1 MSFRYFVILLFFI
14 LLRLPTYA
22 QDMNY
27 AKLIVNEL
35 CAEKYKGRGYV
46 DDGVNKAASFLANE
60 FTNLKLKKFGNSYTQ
75 SYSFGVNTHPT
86 PIHCKV
92 DQKELRVG
100 HEFLVSAG
108 APSCKGNFKLL
119 HFNTKDSLDLALL
132 SKKIKKGF
140 TQQDALVLH
149 QSGRKNNKIIDSLQF
164 YHQFPGLII
173 FTEEKKL
180 THTIATDT
188 DKYASIVI
196 FDSVIAGKENI
207 EISFENQWQSALENK
222 NIIGYIKGKRTD
234 SCIVF
239 SAHYDHLGMQGDAMF
254 PGASDNA
261 SGTSMICYLAAYFSK
276 HKPPCNMVFILFS
289 GEEAGLLGSQ
299 HFTKQPIFDI
309 FKIKMLI
316 NIDIMGNAENGITVV
331 NGEIFKEKFESLKSL
346 NTVKKYIP
354 DVKIRGKAKNSDHY
368 YFSEKGIPS
377 FFIYSMGGTG
387 FYHDV
392 FDKPA
397 TLTYTHYENV
407 AKLLIDYVYKICL

>member
-1 MSFRYFVILLFFI
+1 MSFRYAVFFLLVIQFQLT
-14 LLRLPTYA
+14 TYA

-27 AKLIVNEL
+27 AKSIVNEL
-35 CAEKYKGRGYV
+35 CADKYKGRGYI
-46 DDGVNKAASFLANE
+46 DDGVNKAATFLADE
-60 FTNLKLKKFGNSYTQ
+60 FAHLKLKKFGNSYTQ
-75 SYSFGVNTHPT
+75 SYSFGVNTHPS
-86 PIHCKV
+86 PIYCKI
-92 DQKELRVG
+92 DQKDIRVG
-100 HEFLVSAG
+100 YDFLVSAG
-108 APSCKGNFKLL
+108 ATSCKGNFKLL
-119 HFNTKDSLDLALL
+119 HFNTKDTLDLELL

-140 TQQDALVLH
+140 TPKDALVLH
-149 QSGRKNNKIIDSLQF
+149 HSGRKNNKVIDSLQF
-164 YHQFPGLII
+164 YHHFPGLII

-196 FDSVIAGKENI
+196 FDSLIADKEHI
-207 EISFENQWQSALENK
+207 ELSFENKWESSLENK
-222 NIIGYIKGKRTD
+222 NIIGYIKGKQTD

-239 SAHYDHLGMQGDAMF
+239 SAHYDHLGMQGNAMF

-261 SGTSMICYLAAYFSK
+261 SGTSMIYYLASYFSK
-276 HKPPCNMVFILFS
+276 HKPPCNIVFILFS
-289 GEEAGLLGSQ
+289 GEEAGLLGSM

-309 FKIKMLI
+309 YKIKMLI

-331 NGEIFKEKFESLKSL
+331 NGEIFKDRFETLKSI
-346 NTVKKYIP
+346 NTTKKYIP

-407 AKLLIDYVYKICL
+407 AKLLIDFVSSLNK